1 MLKTTIGRLR
11 AIGMAEGVSYIA
23 LLGIAM
29 PLKYFGGKPM
39 AVTIAGS
46 IHGGLF
52 VLFCWALLDAKL
64 EHKWSIKKALKP
76 FIASLLPFGPF
87 VIDRSLKAED
97 EAAAGAPEAAMS

>member
-1 MLKTTIGRLR
+1 
-11 AIGMAEGVSYIA
+11 MAEGVSYIA

-29 PLKYFGGKPM
+29 PLKYFAGKPM
-39 AVTIAGS
+39 AVTIVGS

-64 EHKWSIKKALKP
+64 EHKWSIMKALKP

-87 VIDRSLKAED
+87 VIDGSLKAED
-97 EAAAGAPEAAMS
+97 EAAVAPSGAATS

>member
-1 MLKTTIGRLR
+1 MT
-11 AIGMAEGVSYIA
+11 EGVSYIA

-29 PLKYFGGKPM
+29 PLKYFAGKPM
-39 AVTIAGS
+39 AVTITGS

-64 EHKWSIKKALKP
+64 EHKWSVKKALKP

-87 VIDRSLKAED
+87 VIDRGLKEED
-97 EAAAGAPEAAMS
+97 EATAEPAEAATP